1 MKELVYPPHNGVCV
15 VVWRVCQGLAQRMDE
30 EGMMDETLFEMPEE
44 EVRHGSEVGSGRPRL
59 KRANRQQMQ
68 WQPIDLD
75 SLLVEDHPAR
85 MIWEFVEQL
94 DLSRLYDEI
103 QAVEGH
109 PGQNAIDPKILMAL
123 WLYATLEG
131 VGSARALDR
140 LCQEH
145 NAYRWLCGGV
155 SVNYHTLADFRVDH
169 AEVLDQLLTQSVAA
183 LMGEGLVSLGRTAQD
198 GMRVRASAGSDS
210 FHRRRSLERHLQQAE
225 AHVQALRA
233 EVEADPR
240 ALSRRQRAAAERAR
254 RERASRVRRALQQL
268 QKLEKAHS
276 KTHKKATPGKP
287 LRVSL
292 TDPEAR
298 VMRMGDGGFRPAY
311 NVQLSVDTQSGVLVG
326 WEVTDGADRGQI
338 VPMVEQMERR
348 HRRPPGEHVTD
359 AGFVTHADI
368 DTLAKRDPPTILY
381 APVPKVRREAQTSY
395 QSHGPPSAA
404 VVAWR
409 EQMEGERAKAAL
421 KERGATS
428 EWVNALMRN
437 RGLYQFCV
445 RGLRKVRSVVLWFAL
460 LHNLLQGYALRRR
473 AGQASVVANV

>member
-1 MKELVYPPHNGVCV
+1 
-15 VVWRVCQGLAQRMDE
+15 
-30 EGMMDETLFEMPEE
+30 MDETLFEMPEGE
-44 EVRHGSEVGSGRPRL
+44 ARAGLDEGAGRPRL

-75 SLLVEDHPAR
+75 SLLAEEHPAR

-94 DLSRLYDEI
+94 DLSALYEEI
-103 QAVEGH
+103 RAVEGH
-109 PGQNAIDPKILMAL
+109 PGQNAIDPKILMGL

-145 NAYRWLCGGV
+145 NAYRWMCGGV
-155 SVNYHTLADFRVDH
+155 SVNYHTLADFRVGH
-169 AEVLDQLLTQSVAA
+169 AGVLDQLLTQSVAA
-183 LMGEGLVSLGRTAQD
+183 LMGEGLVSLERTAQD

-210 FHRRRSLERHLQQAE
+210 FHGRRSLERSLEQAE

-233 EVEADPR
+233 ELEADPG
-240 ALSRRQRAAAERAR
+240 ALSRRQRAARERAR

-268 QKLEKAHS
+268 EELDKAHR
-276 KTHKKATPGKP
+276 KTHKKATPGKSV
-287 LRVSL
+287 RVSL
-292 TDPEAR
+292 TDPQAR

-326 WEVTDGADRGQI
+326 WEVTQGVDRGQI
-338 VPMVEQMERR
+338 LPMMEQMQRR
-348 HRRPPGEHVTD
+348 YGRPPREHVTD

-368 DTLAKRDPPTILY
+368 DSLIRRDPPTRLY
-381 APVPKVRREAQTSY
+381 APAPKVRPRAQTSY
-395 QSHGPPSAA
+395 PSHDPPSAA
-404 VVAWR
+404 VAAWR
-409 EQMEGERAKAAL
+409 EQMKGEQAKAAL

-437 RGLYQFCV
+437 RGLYRVCV
-445 RGLRKVRSVVLWFAL
+445 RGLRKVRAVVLWFAL
-460 LHNLLQGYALRRR
+460 LHNLLQGHAQRQKARLTS
-473 AGQASVVANV
+473 ASAIA